1 MGHPLRLRRGRH
13 LRRPRHLRRVL
24 TDAGALA
31 AGEAPS
37 CPAGHPANSQSS
49 GAHWGRD
56 HPDDP
61 EARLL
66 VVEDEP
72 NIRELLATSLRYA
85 GFDVATAANGTEALK
100 VAGDHQ
106 PDLCVLDVML
116 PDMDGFTVTRRLREQ
131 GRQLPIVFV
140 TARDSVDDK
149 IKGLTVGGDDYVTK
163 PFSLEEVVARIRAVL
178 RRTRGDA
185 DEDRQVLAFEDL
197 ELDEDSHEVRR
208 AGRVIET
215 SPTEFK
221 LLRYLMLNPNRV
233 LSKAQILDHVWDYD
247 FRGEAGIV
255 ESYISYLR
263 RKIDAEGLPPLIHTK
278 RGVGYVLRLPPQG

>member
-1 MGHPLRLRRGRH
+1 MS
-13 LRRPRHLRRVL
+13 
-24 TDAGALA
+24 T
-31 AGEAPS
+31 GE
-37 CPAGHPANSQSS
+37 
-49 GAHWGRD
+49 
-56 HPDDP
+56 P

-72 NIRELLATSLRYA
+72 NIRELLATSLQFA
-85 GFDVATAANGTEALK
+85 GFEVVT
-100 VAGDHQ
+100 AGDGRAGVRAAAEHD
-106 PDLCVLDVML
+106 PDLVVLDVML
-116 PDMDGFTVTRRLREQ
+116 PDMDGFEVTRKLRES
-131 GRQLPIVFV
+131 GRRAPIVFV

-178 RRTRGDA
+178 RRTRGE
-185 DEDRQVLAFEDL
+185 EDDSNTLRFHDL
-197 ELDEDSHEVRR
+197 ELDEIAHEVRR
-208 AGRVIET
+208 GGMAIDV

-247 FRGEAGIV
+247 FRGESGIV

-263 RKIDAEGLPPLIHTK
+263 RKIDKDGLPPLIHTK
-278 RGVGYVLRLPPQG
+278 RGVGYVLRRPPA